1 MLEPRRPR
9 QLPSGMLGRFLA
21 GVAYPLEGFAFIR
34 AHGLWRVCLW
44 IVLVDIAVF
53 ALLVGGV
60 IVLVKP
66 LLASAGTYIAGTF
79 AVQSEFAAGLVSV
92 LTYVLWTVV
101 ILIAVGLSGVALVLL
116 GQALASPFLDALSE
130 KVESIVQ
137 GTPETPLDAARV
149 TRAIMMG
156 LGDLVWGTLT
166 ALGVYVPLFL
176 LGLIPGVGTIP
187 ASILGYVFAAM
198 LAAHEFVG
206 LPLTRRF
213 VNYGGR
219 WRVVRENGA
228 VALGFG
234 ATTLVLLV
242 IPGAG
247 FFVLPFAAVGG
258 TLLYCDLVESGS
270 IVIEA
275 KPQRTTSTPPRSPY

>member
-9 QLPSGMLGRFLA
+9 QLPKGFVGRFLA
-21 GVAYPLEGFAFIR
+21 GLAYPLEGFAFIR
-34 AHGLWRVCLW
+34 AHKLWRVCMW

-53 ALLVGGV
+53 ALLFAGV
-60 IVLVKP
+60 LALVKP
-66 LLASAGTYIAGTF
+66 LLAGAGTYIVSTF
-79 AVQSEFAAGLVSV
+79 AVQSEFAAGLVTI
-92 LTYVLWTVV
+92 LTWIIWAVV

-130 KVESIVQ
+130 KVESIVLE
-137 GTPETPLDAARV
+137 TPETPLDAARV
-149 TRAIMMG
+149 TRAFLMG
-156 LGDLVWGTLT
+156 LSDLFWGTLT
-166 ALGVYVPLFL
+166 AVCVYVPLFL

-187 ASILGYVFAAM
+187 ASILSYTFAAM

-234 ATTLVLLV
+234 ATTLLLLI

-247 FFVLPFAAVGG
+247 FFVLPFATVGG
-258 TLLYCDLVESGS
+258 TLLYCDLAASGRLIGDARKAS
-270 IVIEA
+270 
-275 KPQRTTSTPPRSPY
+275 